1 MTQVL
6 HPLVSHKKESLD
18 WSSGEFY
25 YPGLTRVR
33 SIGGM
38 SSLLHAALLAFFIPY
53 RTNKLNGQMVLR
65 KDMISSLRQR
75 MASRLTELADPS
87 QSATIRIYDCL
98 YKGKCVELASA
109 IKSYTLEVMTSE
121 LMDENFFLDD
131 KYLELVSNEINKD
144 IYILDSRTHD
154 VYVKTEDSDIFYK
167 NRGTI
172 VLLALPNHF
181 EVVGIEN
188 PDDPNDIRTYFDAD
202 SPFVAALRD
211 RYQSLKDYGDQ
222 S

>member
-1 MTQVL
+1 MSQVL

-18 WSSGEFY
+18 WSDGDFY

-33 SIGGM
+33 SIGG
-38 SSLLHAALLAFFIPY
+38 SSSFLHAALLAFFIPY

-65 KDMISSLRQR
+65 KDMISSLRKR
-75 MASRLTELADPS
+75 LANRLTELADPS
-87 QSATIRIYDCL
+87 QSNTIRIYDCL
-98 YKGKCVELASA
+98 YKGKCAELASA

-121 LMDENFFLDD
+121 LLDEDFFLDD
-131 KYLELVSNEINKD
+131 KYLELLSNEINKD
-144 IYILDSRTHD
+144 IYILDSRTRD
-154 VYVKTEDSDIFYK
+154 VYVKTEDVDIFYK

-181 EVVGIEN
+181 EVIGIEN

-202 SPFVAALRD
+202 SPLVRIIKNRYMHLKEMG
-211 RYQSLKDYGDQ
+211 YQS
-222 S
+222 